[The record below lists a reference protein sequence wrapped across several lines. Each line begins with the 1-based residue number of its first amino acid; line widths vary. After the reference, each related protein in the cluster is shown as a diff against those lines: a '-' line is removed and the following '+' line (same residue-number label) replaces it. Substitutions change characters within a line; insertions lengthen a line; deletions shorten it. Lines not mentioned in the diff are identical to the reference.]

1 MVYEVQQTM
10 TNSDFLAEVYG
21 YLGDNEFG
29 WITTFRADPGN
40 APPLVWGGRFYKGTP
55 SQASLIDNAKDDNAY
70 FCTAVLHPTEDG
82 EFFRRKDCFSRLAV
96 LTLDDVPMEEIDNC
110 SYALQTSPGKHQVGI
125 FLDADDLD
133 TYDRQLIDR
142 VMSAFAARGRSND
155 ASGNACV
162 RYVRL
167 PVGTNTKPRA
177 AGPWRVQ
184 MVVWAPN
191 IRWTLSDACAA
202 FGVDLDNL
210 RMAAAIERTGS
221 STKGAGAGTHA
232 GEMITSL
239 TDPQPEQRA
248 YHDNITRLAASLISG
263 GMFPGAAV
271 EFLYSLM
278 DQVKPPARDEEE
290 LRRWETRRAEIP
302 RAVKSAEKFAP
313 EERKAPEIKV
323 NLQLAQ
329 DDQRVVEDAPQKSS
343 TDLAPLDWNKLS
355 ETEPEPTNWRVEG
368 WLPER
373 TVTLLAANGGVGK
386 SNLSLQMGVAMATGS
401 QFVGLPTK
409 PSRVLVI
416 SGEDEGRTVHFRVAN
431 ICADLSTPMSNLAG
445 SMMVYDMTQTDCVLW
460 RDGAP
465 TERMQ
470 WLADAVVRH
479 RAEVVIIDNASDVFA
494 DNENDRTAVRGFMR
508 CLNTIA
514 HHTGA
519 AMLLLAH
526 VDKASVRAGAG
537 LDSNSTF
544 SGSTA
549 WNNSARSRWAMVR
562 DDSGAVA
569 IRHEKCNLGPLQ
581 EEIRLEFDSA
591 AKVFKRFGT
600 VPGTQLAQA
609 VVRNAQRAEIL
620 KLIGRYA
627 GQGTNLSM
635 KLNAPST
642 NIYNVLADDPDFPVR
657 LDRKT
662 FFGLLR
668 DLENEGLVGQETYR
682 KANRTTGQRV
692 VLTPAGE
699 ARVAIGSGAGPTW
712 AQRQEGESNE

>member
-21 YLGDNEFG
+21 DLGDNEFG

-40 APPLVWGGRFYKGTP
+40 APPLVWGGRFYKGTTN
-55 SQASLIDNAKDDNAY
+55 QAALIDNAQDDNAY
-70 FCTAVLHPTEDG
+70 FCTAVLQPTEDG
-82 EFFRRKDCFSRLAV
+82 EFFRRKDCFVRLAV
-96 LTLDDVPMEEIDNC
+96 LTLDDVPLEEVDSC

-125 FLDADDLD
+125 FLDCDDPD
-133 TYDRQLIDR
+133 TYNRQLIDR
-142 VMSAFAARGRSND
+142 VMSSLAARGRSND

-167 PVGTNTKPRA
+167 PIGTNTKPRA
-177 AGPWRVQ
+177 AGPWKVQ

-191 IRWTLSDACAA
+191 IRWTLADACAA
-202 FGVDLDNL
+202 FGIDLDNL
-210 RMAAAIERTGS
+210 RMATAIERTAT
-221 STKGAGAGTHA
+221 STKGSGTGTHA
-232 GEMITSL
+232 GEMIVGL
-239 TDPQPEQRA
+239 TDPQPEARA

-278 DQVKPPARDEEE
+278 DQAKPSARDEEQ
-290 LRRWETRRAEIP
+290 LRRWEQRRAEIP

-313 EERKAPEIKV
+313 EERKGPNITV
-323 NLQLAQ
+323 NLALQQSEQTHQPTNGA
-329 DDQRVVEDAPQKSS
+329 
-343 TDLAPLDWNKLS
+343 LAPLDWSVL
-355 ETEPEPTNWRVEG
+355 EHTTPEPTQWRVEG

-401 QFVGLPTK
+401 EFIGVPTK

-431 ICADLSTPMSNLAG
+431 ICSDLGIPLSSLADR
-445 SMMVYDMTQTDCVLW
+445 MMVYDMTQTDCVLW
-460 RDGAP
+460 RDGSP

-479 RAEVVIIDNASDVFA
+479 KAEVVIIDNASDVFA

-514 HHTGA
+514 HGTGA

-562 DDSGAVA
+562 EDNAVV

-581 EEIRLEFDSA
+581 EEIRLEFDA
-591 AKVFKRFGT
+591 QAKVFKRWGT
-600 VPGTQLAQA
+600 VPGNQAAAA
-609 VVRNAQRAEIL
+609 VVRNAQRAAIL
-620 KLIGRYA
+620 KLIGKA
-627 GQGTNLSM
+627 AASGLNLS
-635 KLNAPST
+635 LNSNSPRSNVYT
-642 NIYNVLADDPDFPVR
+642 VLADNDEFPAR
-657 LDRKT
+657 MDRKT
-662 FFGLLR
+662 FFGIVRELLR
-668 DLENEGLVGQETYR
+668 DQLVAEVEYR
-682 KANRTTGQRV
+682 KSNRLPGLRV
-692 VLTPAGE
+692 VLTEQGQIQA
-699 ARVAIGSGAGPTW
+699 AIGSGAPPRW
-712 AQRQEGESNE
+712 VQRQEGVDE

>member
-21 YLGDNEFG
+21 HLGDNEFG
-29 WITTFRADPGN
+29 WITNFRADPSN

-55 SQASLIDNAKDDNAY
+55 NQAALIDNAGEDNTY
-70 FCTAVLHPTEDG
+70 FCTAVLKPTEDG
-82 EFFRRKDCFSRLAV
+82 EFFRRKDCFVRLAV
-96 LTLDDVPMEEIDNC
+96 LTLDDVPLEDIDNC
-110 SYALQTSPGKHQVGI
+110 SYAIQTSPGKHQVGI
-125 FLDADDLD
+125 FLDCDDPD
-133 TYDRQLIDR
+133 TYNRQLVDR
-142 VMSAFAARGRSND
+142 VMQAFAARGRSND

-162 RYVRL
+162 RFVRCI
-167 PVGTNTKPRA
+167 VGTNTKPRA
-177 AGPWRVQ
+177 AGPWKVQ
-184 MVVWAPN
+184 LVTWAPN
-191 IRWTLSDACAA
+191 IRWTLADACAA

-221 STKGAGAGTHA
+221 STKGAGTGTHA
-232 GEMITSL
+232 GEMIASL

-278 DQVKPPARDEEE
+278 DQAKPSTREEEE

-313 EERKAPEIKV
+313 EERKPPQITV
-323 NLQLAQ
+323 NLSLPQ
-329 DDQRVVEDAPQKSS
+329 DDQRVEEGGSS
-343 TDLAPLDWNKLS
+343 SEPGTLAPMDWTVLS
-355 ETEPEPTNWRVEG
+355 NTEPEPTHWRVEG

-373 TVTLLAANGGVGK
+373 TVTLLSANGGVGK
-386 SNLSLQMGVAMATGS
+386 SNLSLQLSVAGVLGHE
-401 QFVGLPTK
+401 FVGVPTK
-409 PSRVLVI
+409 RSRVMVI

-431 ICADLSTPMSNLAG
+431 ICSDVGIEMSVLQG
-445 SMMVYDMTQTDCVLW
+445 QLIVYDMTQTDCVLW
-460 RDGAP
+460 RNGAP

-479 RAEVVIIDNASDVFA
+479 RVDVLVIDNASDVFA

-508 CLNTIA
+508 CLNLISNK
-514 HHTGA
+514 TGVA
-519 AMLLLAH
+519 TLLLAH

-562 DDSGAVA
+562 EDNAVV

-581 EEIRLEFDSA
+581 EEIRLEFDA
-591 AKVFKRFGT
+591 QAKVFKRFGT
-600 VPGTQLAQA
+600 SPGNQLAQT
-609 VVRNAQRAEIL
+609 VMRNAHRAAIL
-620 KLIGRYA
+620 RLLSQADNA
-627 GQGTNLSM
+627 GQRLSM
-635 KLNAPST
+635 KLRSNNNAYVILRKSQ
-642 NIYNVLADDPDFPVR
+642 DFPRIPRDDFFSILYDMQREGLITEVEYTH
-657 LDRKT
+657 DRKKH
-662 FFGLLR
+662 LR
-668 DLENEGLVGQETYR
+668 I
-682 KANRTTGQRV
+682 A
-692 VLTPAGE
+692 LTPAGE
-699 ARVAIGSGAGPTW
+699 ARVAVGSGAPPTW
-712 AQRQEGESNE
+712 VQREQEGEA

>member
-21 YLGDNEFG
+21 DLGDNEFG
-29 WITTFRADPGN
+29 WITNFRADPSN

-55 SQASLIDNAKDDNAY
+55 NQAALIDKAVEDNTY
-70 FCTAVLHPTEDG
+70 FCTAVLKPTEDG
-82 EFFRRKDCFSRLAV
+82 EFFRRKDCFVRLAV
-96 LTLDDVPMEEIDNC
+96 LTLDDVPLEDIDNC
-110 SYALQTSPGKHQVGI
+110 SYAIQTSPGKHQVGI
-125 FLDADDLD
+125 FLDCDDPD
-133 TYDRQLIDR
+133 TYNRQLVDR
-142 VMSAFAARGRSND
+142 VMQAFAARGRSND

-162 RYVRL
+162 RFVRCI
-167 PVGTNTKPRA
+167 VGTNTKPRA
-177 AGPWRVQ
+177 AGPWKVQ
-184 MVVWAPN
+184 LVTWAPN
-191 IRWTLSDACAA
+191 IRWTLADACAA

-210 RMAAAIERTGS
+210 RMAAAIERTASPKATG
-221 STKGAGAGTHA
+221 TGTHA
-232 GEMITSL
+232 GEMIASL

-278 DQVKPPARDEEE
+278 DQAKPSSRQEEE
-290 LRRWETRRAEIP
+290 LRRWELRRAEIP

-313 EERKAPEIKV
+313 EERKAPQITV

-329 DDQRVVEDAPQKSS
+329 DDQRVVDGEQQQKSS
-343 TDLAPLDWNKLS
+343 DLAPLDWHKLS
-355 ETEPEPTNWRVEG
+355 ETEPEPTHWRVEG
-368 WLPER
+368 WLPQR

-386 SNLSLQMGVAMATGS
+386 SNLSLQMGVAMATGTD
-401 QFVGLPTK
+401 FVGLNTK

-431 ICADLSTPMSNLAG
+431 ICQDLGTPLASLADR
-445 SMMVYDMTQTDCVLW
+445 MMVYDMTQTDCVLW
-460 RDGAP
+460 RDGNP

-508 CLNTIA
+508 CLNMIA
-514 HHTGA
+514 HVTGA

-562 DDSGAVA
+562 DDGGAVA

-581 EEIRLEFDSA
+581 EEIRLEFDSQ

-600 VPGTQLAQA
+600 VPGNQA
-609 VVRNAQRAEIL
+609 AAVLVRNAQRAAIL
-620 KLIGRYA
+620 KLIGRHA

-635 KLNAPST
+635 KANAPST
-642 NIYNVLADDPDFPVR
+642 NIYNVLADDTDFPPR
-657 LDRKT
+657 LDRKV

-668 DLENEGLVGQETYR
+668 DLENEGLVGQEEYR
-682 KANRTTGQRV
+682 KANRTTGKRV
-692 VLTPAGE
+692 VLTEQGQVQA
-699 ARVAIGSGAGPTW
+699 AIGSGAPPRW
-712 AQRQEGESNE
+712 VQRQEGEQA

>member
-1 MVYEVQQTM
+1 MVYEVQKTM

-21 YLGDNEFG
+21 HLGDNEFG
-29 WITTFRADPGN
+29 WITTFRADPSN

-55 SQASLIDNAKDDNAY
+55 SQATLIDRADEDNAY
-70 FCTAVLHPTEDG
+70 FCTAVLQPTEDG
-82 EFFRRKDCFSRLAV
+82 EFFRRKDCFVRLAV
-96 LTLDDVPMEEIDNC
+96 LTLDDVPLEEVHSC

-125 FLDADDLD
+125 FLDCDDPD
-133 TYDRQLIDR
+133 TYNRQLIDR
-142 VMSAFAARGRSND
+142 VMSSLAARGRSND

-167 PVGTNTKPRA
+167 PNGKNTKPRA
-177 AGPWRVQ
+177 AGPWQVQ
-184 MVVWAPN
+184 LVTWAPN
-191 IRWTLSDACAA
+191 IRWTLADACAA
-202 FGVDLDNL
+202 FGIDLDNL
-210 RMAAAIERTGS
+210 RMAAAIERTGTTS
-221 STKGAGAGTHA
+221 KGTGTGTHA
-232 GEMITSL
+232 GEMIAGL

-248 YHDNITRLAASLISG
+248 YHDNITRLAASLVSG

-278 DQVKPPARDEEE
+278 DQAKPSSRNDEE

-313 EERKAPEIKV
+313 EERKPPQITV
-323 NLQLAQ
+323 NLGSSPT
-329 DDQRVVEDAPQKSS
+329 DQVPTPTSG
-343 TDLAPLDWNKLS
+343 DLAPLDWTKLQH
-355 ETEPEPTNWRVEG
+355 TEPEPTQWRVEG
-368 WLPER
+368 WFPER

-386 SNLSLQMGVAMATGS
+386 SNLSLQMGVALALGQ

-431 ICADLSTPMSNLAG
+431 ICADLGIELADLAG
-445 SMMVYDMTQTDCVLW
+445 RMMVYDMTQTDCVLW
-460 RDGAP
+460 RDGNP

-470 WLADAVVRH
+470 WLADAVVAH
-479 RAEVVIIDNASDVFA
+479 KAEVVIIDNASDVFA

-514 HHTGA
+514 HGTSA
-519 AMLLLAH
+519 AIMLLAH

-562 DDSGAVA
+562 EDSGAIAV
-569 IRHEKCNLGPLQ
+569 RHEKCNLGPLQ
-581 EEIRLEFDSA
+581 EEIRLEFDTG

-600 VPGTQLAQA
+600 VPGNQLAQT
-609 VVRNAQRAEIL
+609 VLRNAHRSGIL
-620 KLIGRYA
+620 KSVSTAIRSGVV
-627 GQGTNLSM
+627 LST
-635 KLNAPST
+635 KATAPNNAF
-642 NIYNVLADDPDFPVR
+642 VALRDDPDFPKV
-657 LDRKT
+657 DRRT
-662 FFGLLR
+662 FFTLLR
-668 DLENEGLVGQETYR
+668 DLEVEGLLAQEPYVR
-682 KANRTTGQRV
+682 SNRSTGYKL
-692 VLTPAGE
+692 VLTQAGE
-699 ARVAIGSGAGPTW
+699 TRVTIGSGAAPTW
-712 AQRQEGESNE
+712 AQRSEAHE

>member
-21 YLGDNEFG
+21 HLGDNEFG

-210 RMAAAIERTGS
+210 RMAASIASTS
-221 STKGAGAGTHA
+221 TATKGTGTGTHA
-232 GEMITSL
+232 GEMIASL

-278 DQVKPPARDEEE
+278 DQVKPPVRDEEE

-313 EERKAPEIKV
+313 EERKAPQITV
-323 NLQLAQ
+323 NLGLVPDEHSA
-329 DDQRVVEDAPQKSS
+329 EPTSG
-343 TDLAPLDWNKLS
+343 DLVPMDWAALQH
-355 ETEPEPTNWRVEG
+355 TEPEPTNWRVEG

-401 QFVGLPTK
+401 DFIGVPTK

-431 ICADLSTPMSNLAG
+431 ICSDLQIPMSSLADR
-445 SMMVYDMTQTDCVLW
+445 MMVYDMTQTDCVLW
-460 RDGAP
+460 RDGNP

-508 CLNTIA
+508 CLNMIA

-581 EEIRLEFDSA
+581 EEIRLEFDAGS
-591 AKVFKRFGT
+591 KTFKRFGT
-600 VPGTQLAQA
+600 IPGNQMAQA
-609 VVRNAQRAEIL
+609 VVRNAHRAAILKSVQRANA
-620 KLIGRYA
+620 A
-627 GQGTNLSM
+627 GTTLST
-635 KLNAPST
+635 KTTAPNNAF
-642 NIYNVLADDPDFPVR
+642 VALRDDPDFPRV
-657 LDRKT
+657 DRRT

-668 DLENEGLVGQETYR
+668 DLENEGLLAQEPYTRSNRGTGYR
-682 KANRTTGQRV
+682 L
-692 VLTPAGE
+692 VLTQAGE
-699 ARVAIGSGAGPTW
+699 TRVAIGSGAGPTW
-712 AQRQEGESNE
+712 AQRQQGESNE

>member
-21 YLGDNEFG
+21 DLGDNEFG

-40 APPLVWGGRFYKGTP
+40 APPLVWGGRFYKGTTN
-55 SQASLIDNAKDDNAY
+55 QAALIDNAQDDNAY
-70 FCTAVLHPTEDG
+70 FCTAVLQPTEDG
-82 EFFRRKDCFSRLAV
+82 EFFRRKDCFVRLAV
-96 LTLDDVPMEEIDNC
+96 LTLDDVPLEEVDSC

-125 FLDADDLD
+125 FLDCDDPD
-133 TYDRQLIDR
+133 TYNRQLIDR
-142 VMSAFAARGRSND
+142 VMSSLAARGRSND

-167 PVGTNTKPRA
+167 PIGTNTKPRA
-177 AGPWRVQ
+177 AGPWKVQ

-191 IRWTLSDACAA
+191 IRWTLADACAA
-202 FGVDLDNL
+202 FGIDLDNL
-210 RMAAAIERTGS
+210 RMAAAIDRTATSSKGS
-221 STKGAGAGTHA
+221 GTGTHA
-232 GEMITSL
+232 GEMIVGL
-239 TDPQPEQRA
+239 TDPQPEARA

-278 DQVKPPARDEEE
+278 DQAKPSARDEEQ
-290 LRRWETRRAEIP
+290 LRRWEQRRAEIP

-313 EERKAPEIKV
+313 EERKGPNITV
-323 NLQLAQ
+323 NLALQQSEQTHQPTNGA
-329 DDQRVVEDAPQKSS
+329 
-343 TDLAPLDWNKLS
+343 LAPLDWSVL
-355 ETEPEPTNWRVEG
+355 EHTTPEPTQWRVEG

-401 QFVGLPTK
+401 EFIGVPTK

-431 ICADLSTPMSNLAG
+431 ICQDLAIPLSSLADR
-445 SMMVYDMTQTDCVLW
+445 MMVYDMTQTDCVLW
-460 RDGAP
+460 RDGSP

-470 WLADAVVRH
+470 WLADTVVRH

-514 HHTGA
+514 HGTGA

-562 DDSGAVA
+562 EDNAVVV
-569 IRHEKCNLGPLQ
+569 RHEKCNLGPLQ
-581 EEIRLEFDSA
+581 EEIRLEFDSQ

-600 VPGTQLAQA
+600 VPATILAQT
-609 VVRNAQRAEIL
+609 VLRNGQRAGIL
-620 KLIGRYA
+620 KLLSQAENA
-627 GQGTNLSM
+627 GQRLSM
-635 KLNAPST
+635 KLRSNNNAYVILRKSQ
-642 NIYNVLADDPDFPVR
+642 DFPRIGRDDFFSILYDMQREGLITEVEYTH
-657 LDRKT
+657 DRKKH
-662 FFGLLR
+662 LR
-668 DLENEGLVGQETYR
+668 I
-682 KANRTTGQRV
+682 A
-692 VLTPAGE
+692 LTPAGE
-699 ARVAIGSGAGPTW
+699 ARVAVGSGAAPTW
-712 AQRQEGESNE
+712 AQRQQEGAQE